1 MKIILQ
7 WLIVA
12 GAVMITPYI
21 LDGISISSFYTA
33 LVVALIWGLISFF
46 VKPILNILTLPIN
59 LLTLGLFSFILNGL
73 LFWFIS
79 SFIKGFYVDGFIS
92 AILGALFVSV
102 ISWILGK
109 ILIKE
114 D

>member
-12 GAVMITPYI
+12 GAVMITPYV
-21 LDGISISSFYTA
+21 LDGISIANFYTA
-33 LVVALIWGLISFF
+33 LVVALVWGLISFF

-59 LLTLGLFSFILNGL
+59 LLTLGLFSFVLNGL

-92 AILGALFVSV
+92 AILGSLFVSITSFV
-102 ISWILGK
+102 LGK
-109 ILIKE
+109 LLIKS
-114 D
+114 

>member
-1 MKIILQ
+1 MKVILR

-12 GAVMITPYI
+12 GAVFLTPYI
-21 LDGISISSFYTA
+21 LSGISINNFYTA
-33 LVVALIWGLISFF
+33 LVVALVWGIISFF

-59 LLTLGLFSFILNGL
+59 LLTLGLFSFVLNGL
-73 LFWFIS
+73 LFWFVS
-79 SFIKGFYVDGFIS
+79 SFVKGFYVDGFMS
-92 AILGALFVSV
+92 AFLGAIVVSV
-102 ISWILGK
+102 ISFVLGK